1 MKINDKINDK
11 MHIYSLPNMFV
22 ALFALY
28 EPELVK
34 SQLLATA
41 HAHVKEKTRL
51 YIKQVET
58 ICGP

>member
-1 MKINDKINDK
+1 MIKCT
-11 MHIYSLPNMFV
+11 YSLTNMFV

-34 SQLLATA
+34 SQLLAIA

-51 YIKQVET
+51 YIEQVET